1 MHIWNQQQTGMQN
14 GILEA
19 MRLNFLLYVKLT
31 YNRTTAVYF
40 VYTSCKFHVQLMKI
54 LGSEISYEFHKELR
68 LLFLF
73 GHQVCMYLLLLN
85 CFENQK

>member
-14 GILEA
+14 VILEA
-19 MRLNFLLYVKLT
+19 LRLNFLFYVKFT
-31 YNRTTAVYF
+31 YNRTTEMYF
-40 VYTSCKFHVQLMKI
+40 VYTSSKLHAQLMRT
-54 LGSEISYEFHKELR
+54 LGSEISYEFHEELR

-85 CFENQK
+85 CSEN